1 MDLLDSLGE
10 EFGSKPSIYVPLT
23 NLQTPGDAARV
34 WGQAATVMDVPKMD
48 DPAGSLIREGKI
60 RNGCHRRWA
69 GLALRAASKH
79 PVITD
84 DHNVKHSGLRA
95 LRLDFDQEN
104 ISGFVRRLP
113 AGVCRAKDR

>member
-1 MDLLDSLGE
+1 MGL
-10 EFGSKPSIYVPLT
+10 
-23 NLQTPGDAARV
+23 
-34 WGQAATVMDVPKMD
+34 PKMD

-84 DHNVKHSGLRA
+84 HHNVKHSGLRA